1 MLSSFLLFYVAL
13 DDYGE
18 GMFIVSSFFKD
29 EVSFKLVANFTTNNE
44 TQLASNLLLILLLTA
59 FQDILAFIDIFSV
72 TYEAD
77 IEDKVRVSS

>member
-18 GMFIVSSFFKD
+18 GMFIVSSFKD

-44 TQLASNLLLILLLTA
+44 TQLACNLFLVLLLTA
-59 FQDILAFIDIFSV
+59 IQDILAFFDIFNV